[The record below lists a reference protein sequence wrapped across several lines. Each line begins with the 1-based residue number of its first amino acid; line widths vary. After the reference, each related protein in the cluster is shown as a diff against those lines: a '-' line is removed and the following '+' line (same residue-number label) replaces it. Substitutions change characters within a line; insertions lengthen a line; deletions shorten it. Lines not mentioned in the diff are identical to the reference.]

1 MFEYLMGALLLPSY
15 PGSTLSAAQHAC
27 VRAQQKHGREGVF
40 GVSESGYAQY
50 DQELNYR
57 YQAFGLRELALDS
70 RCEGDVIAPYA
81 AALALRC
88 APQAACE
95 ALLRMQQRGWY
106 GDQGFYEAA
115 DFTAGAQETLVYSHM
130 AHHQGMILCGTFG
143 KPEDVA
149 GAVAFLVSEDA
160 GYITGQVIH
169 VDGGMC

>member
-15 PGSTLSAAQHAC
+15 PGSTLSAAQDAC

-106 GDQGFYEAA
+106 GNQGFYEAA

-130 AHHQGMILCGTFG
+130 AHHQGMILCAICQRAVRGLPSARAP
-143 KPEDVA
+143 KPA
-149 GAVAFLVSEDA
+149 PRRRAPAPAV
-160 GYITGQVIH
+160 
-169 VDGGMC
+169 